1 MVVGDDV
8 WLRVLLVVTVDVR
21 DRDPVAV
28 RLAMLGV
35 GFAEG
40 VPERLDVSFA
50 DPVPETVAVELVV
63 PLKESVVE
71 GLDVE
76 LAVRVVVVE
85 GVID

>member
-21 DRDPVAV
+21 DRVPEAV
-28 RLAMLGV
+28 RLAILGV

-40 VPERLDVSFA
+40 VPERLDVSLA
-50 DPVPETVAVELVV
+50 DPVPEKVAVELFV

-71 GLDVE
+71 GLAVE
-76 LAVRVVVVE
+76 LVVRVVVVE